1 MVGWHGE
8 RRRVFEDT
16 ILAPMDLHRRFP
28 VARATFTAVM
38 LAVLAAPAQ
47 PAGDAER
54 GRALL
59 LQRHETGCIL
69 CHVVPGLPLG
79 GAIGPSLVDVA
90 QRLDTDALRARI
102 ADARR
107 FNPDTVMPPA
117 LSTAG
122 LRKVAK
128 PYAGRSLLTEQALE
142 DIVAYL
148 ARPAPA
154 PDAAR

>member
-1 MVGWHGE
+1 
-8 RRRVFEDT
+8 
-16 ILAPMDLHRRFP
+16 MDLHRKLSAVR
-28 VARATFTAVM
+28 VTCTAAM
-38 LAVLAAPAQ
+38 LAALALPAHT
-47 PAGDAER
+47 AGDAER

-79 GAIGPSLVDVA
+79 GAIGPSLVDVT

-122 LRKVAK
+122 LHKVAK